1 MKKKILS
8 LLFAASMMSMSASSQ
23 TIKDN
28 IDKLAKDKSTKDRAA
43 KADVLIQKKT
53 IFDATQIKVTP
64 VKVVSKTPAAP
75 ILNKTKFK
83 KHTYKK
89 KRKTSYK

>member
-1 MKKKILS
+1 MKKKLFT
-8 LLFAASMMSMSASSQ
+8 LLFAVTIVTINASSQ
-23 TIKDN
+23 TVRDN